1 MAVGLAGDDWVNL
14 NRYKKKCLDCDKEFY
29 SWAATEDHRQ
39 KGHKVIRMKER
50 ENDQHFMTKD
60 GRLIKVQMMPR
71 VKKK

>member
-1 MAVGLAGDDWVNL
+1 MNL
-14 NRYKKKCLDCDKEFY
+14 NRYKKRCSCGAEFY

-71 VKKK
+71 VTK